1 MDIELVNV
9 VKNQVINE
17 LKKEY
22 FLVKKTNDFKPDT
35 KLKNKMFILY
45 AIEVVCEFYKVN
57 KTVLFSGSRDKDS
70 VNVRRIVS
78 LLCREVCKHPIPY
91 AQIGVVFHKDHST
104 MMYAY
109 KEVINITSVD
119 KRYKEEVDTI
129 KEMVK
134 NSFFKELDN
143 FNENNNEQK
152 TEQQP

>member
-35 KLKNKMFILY
+35 KLKNKMFIMY
-45 AIEVVCEFYKVN
+45 ATELVCEFFRVSN
-57 KTVLFSGSRDKDS
+57 TIVFSGSSDKES

-78 LLCREVCKHPIPY
+78 LLCREVCKKPIPY
-91 AQIGVVFHKDHST
+91 AQIGTVFGKDHAT

-109 KEVINITSVD
+109 KEVLKISSVD
-119 KRYKEEVDTI
+119 KPYREQVAKI
-129 KEMVK
+129 KEMVN
-134 NSFFKELDN
+134 NSFYKELDN
-143 FNENNNEQK
+143 NNDNNEQ
-152 TEQQP
+152 QL